1 VVEHTS
7 PKARFGR
14 RGFHKPNLGDFW
26 LIAGHFGSLCNFC
39 SLSDALTYDGMAC
52 DTNGLSP
59 ARQYIEVVE
68 ESQSF
73 SSAHPVQ
80 MISISS
86 NQNNVLFMIYQ
97 VTHQE
102 QSKAVEIYWR

>member
-1 VVEHTS
+1 MYHAEENIQGKCHHQDDHNDHDDMNPPPPLVVVEHTS

-68 ESQSF
+68 ES
-73 SSAHPVQ
+73 V
-80 MISISS
+80 
-86 NQNNVLFMIYQ
+86 V
-97 VTHQE
+97 
-102 QSKAVEIYWR
+102 